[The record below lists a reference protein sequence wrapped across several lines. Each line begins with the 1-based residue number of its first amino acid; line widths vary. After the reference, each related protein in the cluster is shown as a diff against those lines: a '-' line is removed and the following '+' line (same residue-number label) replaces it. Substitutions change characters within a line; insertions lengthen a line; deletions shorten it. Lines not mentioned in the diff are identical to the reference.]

1 MESVRTAKHM
11 YCLLIFRILDM
22 TPELIPSIV
31 FIVVVIVSAINVSK
45 NDEE

>member
-11 YCLLIFRILDM
+11 YCLLIFWILDM
-22 TPELIPSIV
+22 TLELVPSIV
-31 FIVVVIVSAINVSK
+31 VIVPAINVSK